1 MITDELKQR
10 VIEALAKR
18 REHFGGSDAKFA
30 VHLGISHSQYSRI
43 KRGDTVQVLSDANWI
58 SLARKLEVPIGT
70 TREWK
75 TAPTPT
81 YKFIMGQLD
90 FCRTNAASRIICDVP
105 DIGKTYTAKLYA
117 RSYANVVYC
126 DCSQVKT
133 RQKLIRHLA
142 KEFGVGHT
150 GFLSE
155 VQADLV
161 FYLRS
166 LPLPLIILDEAGDLE
181 YQAFLELKALW
192 NATERCVGWY
202 MMGADGLREKM
213 RRSIDFKKVGYAELF
228 SRYGNRYQK
237 ASPDSGEELK
247 QFKAVHAAMIIKA
260 NAPDV
265 VKVQQLIS
273 SSDYSLRRIYDE
285 ITKAQGKDGKDNNDS
300 KEVKL

>member
-1 MITDELKQR
+1 MITEELKQR
-10 VIEALAKR
+10 VIDALAKR

-81 YKFIMGQLD
+81 YKFIWGQLE
-90 FCRTNAASRIICDVP
+90 FCRQNAASRIICDVP
-105 DIGKTYTAKLYA
+105 DIGKTYTARLYA
-117 RSYANVVYC
+117 RQNVNTVYC

-150 GFLSE
+150 GRLSD
-155 VQADLV
+155 VYADLV

-166 LPLPLIILDEAGDLE
+166 LPQPLIILDEAGDLE

-260 NAPDV
+260 NAPETA
-265 VKVQQLIS
+265 KVQQLIS
-273 SSDYSLRRIYDE
+273 NSDYSLRRIYDE
-285 ITKAQGKDGKDNNDS
+285 ITKNQIQSPNSQATNTK
-300 KEVKL
+300 